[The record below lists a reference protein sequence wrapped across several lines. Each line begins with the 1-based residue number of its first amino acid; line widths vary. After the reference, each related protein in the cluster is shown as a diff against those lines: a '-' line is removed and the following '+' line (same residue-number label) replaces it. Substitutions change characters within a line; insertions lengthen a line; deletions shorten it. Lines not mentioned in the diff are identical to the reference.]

1 MDHFCIFWKI
11 WLHQRVANLGAL
23 KSGQITI
30 MLKDLRESDVVVV
43 VHGAVWPGVVVQT
56 VIQFGRS
63 AIGVGR
69 RVIVVTIRVEILA
82 PDSINDISRD

>member
-1 MDHFCIFWKI
+1 M
-11 WLHQRVANLGAL
+11 
-23 KSGQITI
+23 
-30 MLKDLRESDVVVV
+30 VVV

-63 AIGVGR
+63 AVGVGR

-82 PDSINDISRD
+82 PDSIK